1 MPPKR
6 PRVEKI
12 PQVFAVKWSVKISID
27 KWDTS
32 PGFMADDDPEW
43 VRENVIERLER
54 DDAGQLDVIYGSKES
69 ALEAVKTR
77 FHSLCLVHWESKWDQ
92 DPDNKMMSDSEGS
105 DDTDTSIEWSFKMT
119 DRCWRKKQSEYES
132 SRKTT

>member
-1 MPPKR
+1 M
-6 PRVEKI
+6 
-12 PQVFAVKWSVKISID
+12 FAVKWSVKISID

-43 VRENVIERLER
+43 VRENVSERLER

-92 DPDNKMMSDSEGS
+92 DPDNKMMSDSAGS

-119 DRCWRKKQSEYES
+119 DRCWRKKQSEYEW
-132 SRKTT
+132 T